1 MTKRSLTILI
11 VALVLIAGAT
21 VAIASSVGGSGNGAQ
36 HMMPG
41 GGMMTGETM
50 SGTHR
55 MPSGEAMDGTEM
67 DGMGMER

>member
-1 MTKRSLTILI
+1 MTKRSLTILM

-21 VAIASSVGGSGNGAQ
+21 VAIASAIGRSDGE

-41 GGMMTGETM
+41 GGTM

-55 MPSGEAMDGTEM
+55 MPSGESME
-67 DGMGMER
+67 GMSH